1 MCSTSMNVCLH
12 VCVCH
17 YYKWLI
23 NKQLI
28 NFAEHLL
35 SCGASLC
42 LHDGD
47 GRTSYT
53 HTHITHTRARACV
66 CLCCLP
72 CGYCEWNVNG
82 CVFVCVCVYVSEDQ
96 CVPILIVLIDKWVK
110 FVIYTHLYSH
120 KYLIACVL
128 VNVSSCSYIM
138 YIHNTYV
145 HMNLTDSIYII
156 TKLRSRDCFNA
167 RNFSNSRNEAISLT
181 HTHTYKQSR
190 ACTHTHNPQRGR
202 QTG

>member
-28 NFAEHLL
+28 NIADHLL

-47 GRTSYT
+47 GSTSYT
-53 HTHITHTRARACV
+53 HTHIHAYTRACLCVSVVCHVVIVNEMSMAV
-66 CLCCLP
+66 CL
-72 CGYCEWNVNG
+72 
-82 CVFVCVCVYVSEDQ
+82 CVYVSEDQ

-181 HTHTYKQSR
+181 HTHIQAIAR
-190 ACTHTHNPQRGR
+190 MHTHTHPQRGR